1 MSDDSSVSYS
11 EMDSRGFLLIRGFL
25 DQDEIEMLGQDF
37 EAAALEVNSN
47 YSVRRLSSAAMDRLE
62 EKFRHVNERVAA
74 ESSVRVNCLN
84 DGVYFS
90 TVSEKTTLSSPR
102 KGAQQ
107 AFPWHQDH
115 ENYWMWHDVKN
126 YLNFYMSVVKP
137 VLEKSNLTVV
147 PLDRLKERAP
157 EIHDR
162 LLGRGA
168 TRVLQSGKKWVV
180 KDDNRGGKVGT
191 LDFDLAEIEET
202 PQLRPGDL
210 LLLRGDIIHRT
221 QDSSTRRVA
230 ASIRYI
236 NSETVVPR
244 SSVAKGGLAKMLMM
258 LNARYLFEPVFHC
271 FDQSNG
277 EPIRAGEI
285 DRYLKE
291 VRQRRLKG
299 EEAQNTSKL
308 GFLSRLAKEKIRYRF
323 SSEEEVAEY
332 RLG

>member
-1 MSDDSSVSYS
+1 MSEADPVSFAD
-11 EMDSRGFLLIRGFL
+11 MDSRGFLLIRSFL
-25 DQDEIEMLGQDF
+25 DQEEIEMLHQDF

-47 YSVRRLSSAAMDRLE
+47 YSVRRISPAAMDRLE
-62 EKFRHVNERVAA
+62 EKFRHVNEQVAA
-74 ESSVRVNCLN
+74 CSSVRVDCLN

-90 TVSEKTTLSSPR
+90 TVSEKVTLSSSG

-126 YLNFYMSVVKP
+126 YLNFYMPVVKP

-168 TRVLQSGKKWVV
+168 TRVLRSGKRWIV
-180 KDDNRGGKVGT
+180 KDDDQGGKVGT

-236 NSETVVPR
+236 NSETIVPR
-244 SSVAKGGLAKMLMM
+244 STVAQGGLAKMLMM

-271 FDQSNG
+271 FDEANG
-277 EPIRAGEI
+277 EPVRARVIDEELKQIRA
-285 DRYLKE
+285 
-291 VRQRRLKG
+291 RRLKG
-299 EEAQNTSKL
+299 EEPQNTGKI
-308 GFLSRLAKEKIRYRF
+308 GFLSRLVKEKIRCRL
-323 SSEEEVAEY
+323 SSDKAAA
-332 RLG
+332 R